1 MNRMPMTSDAYRR
14 KAMSLQMSLR
24 GEQSLHQIAMKR
36 AVIETLRNPVVVRAV
51 IRALRPYEFE
61 KI

>member
-14 KAMSLQMSLR
+14 KAMSLQASLR
-24 GEQSLHQIAMKR
+24 SEQSLHQIAMKR
-36 AVIETLRNPVVVRAV
+36 AVTETLRNPVVVRAV
-51 IRALRPYEFE
+51 TRALRPDMLE

>member
-1 MNRMPMTSDAYRR
+1 
-14 KAMSLQMSLR
+14 MSLQMSLR

-36 AVIETLRNPVVVRAV
+36 AVIETLRNPVVVREV
-51 IRALRPYEFE
+51 IRALRPYELE